1 MSSVVFVFINFN
13 YMFLKFLFLSV
24 LRLQKVAKKI
34 NVRSFDWIL

>member
-13 YMFLKFLFLSV
+13 YMFLFLSV